1 MKVVLGLGIIIS
13 LAFFS
18 LFVSYHS
25 VNSDFPVFYSAGKTI
40 LDPQIPDIS
49 VYDSHVQRRYPIP
62 EPSGEQNS
70 FIYSLPVAYLFAPL
84 ALMSYFTAKA
94 TMIFINIVLYL
105 AAVALLARYTGA
117 SGRRLN
123 YTLLLS
129 WLWIPFVQGIRG
141 GQVDAIILILMASAG
156 LYAVKKRDGLAGILL
171 AIAALFKLFP
181 LAIAMSLGLKNW
193 RIPAFCAFFLFG
205 LSSIVPGFMNWFTAL
220 GNIYVADFMPTHFL
234 MAKGNLFW
242 LGLLYATVITG
253 GTAVTAYRFRRAN
266 YVLLIAFTIPAILL
280 LMPIVEY
287 HHLTILIFSYVCLL
301 TTSDKHNT
309 LLLVITLLSFII
321 IDASLFISIQSYL
334 LVRPML
340 FKALIIFGLFLCWTA
355 TAAKIYIV
363 ERAAIDT
370 AAKSDT

>member
-1 MKVVLGLGIIIS
+1 MKVMLGLGIIIL

-18 LFVSYHS
+18 LCVSYNT
-25 VNSDFPVFYSAGKTI
+25 VYSDFPVFYSAGRTI
-40 LDPQIPDIS
+40 LEPRTPDIS

-62 EPSGEQNS
+62 EPSGKQNS

-105 AAVALLARYTGA
+105 ATVALLARYTGV

-129 WLWIPFVQGIRG
+129 WLWFPFVQGIRG
-141 GQVDAIILILMASAG
+141 GQVDAIILFLIASAG
-156 LYAVKKRDGLAGILL
+156 LYALKKRDGLAGILL

-193 RIPAFCAFFLFG
+193 RIPAFCAFFFG
-205 LSSIVPGFMNWFTAL
+205 VFFIVPGFMNWFTAL
-220 GNIYVADFMPTHFL
+220 GNLYVADFMPTHFL
-234 MAKGNLFW
+234 MTKGSLFW
-242 LGLLYATVITG
+242 VGLLYATIITG

-280 LMPIVEY
+280 VMPIVEY

-301 TTSDKHNT
+301 TTSDKHNR
-309 LLLVITLLSFII
+309 LLLVIALLSFII

-363 ERAAIDT
+363 ERATINT
-370 AAKSDT
+370 AAKSGT